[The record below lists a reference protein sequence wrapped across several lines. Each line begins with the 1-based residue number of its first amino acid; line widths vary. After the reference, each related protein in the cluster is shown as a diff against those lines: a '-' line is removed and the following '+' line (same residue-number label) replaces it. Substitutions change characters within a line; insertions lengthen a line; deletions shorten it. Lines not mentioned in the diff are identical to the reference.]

1 MGVERAAAAHS
12 GRVRRLPA
20 TIRREQ
26 ILDAAITAFAGASFR
41 EVSTAGIAAA
51 LGVSEPT
58 LFRHFPTK
66 RALYLAAIDRSAET
80 LIDRWRAIAAAAPS
94 PRVALV
100 EIGRWYFGALQEDS
114 RHLRLRFRSCS
125 ETRDAAVLACV
136 QAHFRTV
143 YDFVHGLY
151 EAARTRGEIAAGT
164 DVRAHTW
171 LFVAIGALID
181 VTQLADL
188 RQDLS
193 LDVLP
198 SVFMLAQPKPQEES

>member
-1 MGVERAAAAHS
+1 MGSVRTAAARP

-26 ILDAAITAFAGASFR
+26 ILDAAITAFARAGFR
-41 EVSTAGIAAA
+41 DVSTAGIAAA

-80 LIDRWRAIAAAAPS
+80 LIQRWREIAAEAPS

-125 ETRDAAVLACV
+125 ETGDAEVLARV

-151 EAARTRGEIAAGT
+151 EHARARGEIAAAT
-164 DVRAHTW
+164 DTRAHTW
-171 LFVAIGALID
+171 LFVAIGTLID
-181 VTQLADL
+181 VTQLAGL

-198 SVFMLAQPKPQEES
+198 SVFLLAQPQEES